1 MPVTLLSRL
10 LLAVMLFTAL
20 ALPGSA
26 PATGADEQLA
36 PERTKWRVTAM
47 FEKDAKKDELRDQ
60 PRMNLSGAACAPTT
74 PPFSVCLMVND
85 EKKYAQFFSIEG
97 RKISPKKKELIR
109 LSDADKDP
117 DGEGAAYADG
127 FFYVAGSHGRKRHN
141 PDNLNDTSYAVFRF
155 PVDPAT
161 GTPPFEVSEDDVVGV
176 EATSRLRDAIRTGDG
191 IKDFYDRPLAQGGVN
206 IEGIAVK
213 RGRMHLGLRG
223 PSRDGKAFILSVDA
237 AAAFSKDAD
246 LKAKVSELA
255 LGTDT
260 GIRDLAAVGDGILV
274 LAGPTRDEPVP
285 YSVWQWNE
293 GGAPRRLATLDLKRV
308 TEGAKAEI
316 LLLLAE
322 KPKSYRV
329 LVIFDGIENG
339 GPLSFK
345 LPR

>member
-1 MPVTLLSRL
+1 MRVTLLPRL
-10 LLAVMLFTAL
+10 LLIATLLAAL
-20 ALPGSA
+20 LLPISL
-26 PATGADEQLA
+26 PASGADKPLA
-36 PERTKWRVTAM
+36 PERIEWRVTDI
-47 FEKDAKKDELRDQ
+47 FEKDAKDAELRDQ
-60 PRMNLSGAACAPTT
+60 PRMNLSGAACAPTKR
-74 PPFSVCLMVND
+74 PFRVCLMVND
-85 EKKYAQFFSIEG
+85 EKKYAQFFSIKG
-97 RKISPKKKELIR
+97 RKIKPKKLIR

-127 FFYVAGSHGRKRHN
+127 FFYVAGSHGRKRHG
-141 PDNLNDTSYAVFRF
+141 PTPNDSSYVIFRF
-155 PVDPAT
+155 PVDPAS
-161 GTPPFEVSEDDVVGV
+161 GKPPFKVSEDEVVGV
-176 EATSRLRDAIRTGDG
+176 QSTSRLRDAIRTGDG
-191 IKDFYDRPLAQGGVN
+191 IKDFYEQPLAEGGVN

-213 RGRMHLGLRG
+213 GGRMHLGLRG

-246 LKAKVSELA
+246 LKAKVSELP

-274 LAGPTRDEPVP
+274 LAGPTREEAVP
-285 YSVWQWNE
+285 YAVWRWKE
-293 GGAPRRLATLDLKRV
+293 GSAPEQLATLDLKGV
-308 TEGAKAEI
+308 PEGAKAEI

-329 LVIFDGIENG
+329 LVMFDGVENG